1 MELLEKLFRGKNKLI
16 VGLMSGTSADG
27 IDAALVKIQGSGT
40 TSTVHQLA
48 FETYPYPKGFNKF
61 LLKNSDAKTARLD
74 DITRLDI
81 LIASF
86 FADAVKKI
94 VRKTSKH
101 LNEIDLIGSHGQTI
115 HHLPINKKM
124 FGKFVRSTMQ
134 IGNPSIIAKLTGVV
148 TIGDFRVGDVA
159 VGGSGAPLVPLF
171 DFLMLRSDKVNRAV
185 LNIGGIANITILPRN
200 CSINRVT
207 AFDTGPGNMLI
218 DRLMQKFY
226 NKPFDKNGEIASE
239 GKILPS
245 LLFWLIQHPYFR
257 IKPPKSTG
265 REMFGES
272 FVEDIQTKTRRA
284 NKEDIITTVT
294 EFTALSI
301 YESYLKFIRP
311 KMKIQE
317 LIVSGGGVHN
327 FYVMNTLKRYFDSV
341 EIRTTDEMK
350 ISSDAKEAICFA
362 LLANETITGNPGNI
376 PGATGAKK
384 QTILGTICLP

>member
-1 MELLEKLFRGKNKLI
+1 MEMLEKLFKKKNKLI

-27 IDAALVKIQGSGT
+27 IDAVLVKIKGSGT
-40 TSTVHQLA
+40 TSTFRQLA
-48 FETYPYPKGFNKF
+48 FETYPYPNGFKKF
-61 LLKNSDAKTARLD
+61 LLSNSDAKTARLD
-74 DITRLDI
+74 DITRLDM

-94 VRKTSKH
+94 VRKASKQM
-101 LNEIDLIGSHGQTI
+101 NEIDLIGSHGQTI

-124 FGKFVRSTMQ
+124 FGRFVRSTMQ
-134 IGNPSIIAKLTGVV
+134 IGNPSIIAKLTEVV

-159 VGGSGAPLVPLF
+159 VGGSGAPLAPLF
-171 DFLMLRSDKVNRAV
+171 DFLMLRSNKFNRAV
-185 LNIGGIANITILPRN
+185 LNIGGIANITVLPRN
-200 CSINRVT
+200 CSINQVV

-226 NKPFDKNGEIASE
+226 HQPFDKSGETASE

-245 LLFWLIQHPYFR
+245 LLTWLIQHPYFQ

-272 FVEDIQTKTRRA
+272 FAKEIQTKTRKA
-284 NKEDIITTVT
+284 DNKDIITTIT

-311 KMKIQE
+311 KTKIQE

-327 FYVMNTLKRYFDSV
+327 FYVMNALKRYFDSV
-341 EIRTTDEMK
+341 EIRTTDEMN